1 MRIVR
6 ILIGDYRAALPQ
18 PIRLGPA
25 EIHTRDFVAL
35 RLETDSGLSGDA
47 IGYARGTPLFRAL
60 ELLTPQLL
68 GQDPLMRTA
77 VLTGV
82 NQRNVPGRPAYS
94 RAVSLI
100 DIACWDI
107 LAKQARLPLYQLL
120 GGLRSEAPVT
130 AVAGY
135 YMDRRPVADI
145 AAEVAGRLDEGF
157 PRVKIMLKGDD
168 PAFDLDY
175 VETVARRAP
184 GKLAADAHWSWTT
197 VTDALRFCRRL
208 DPQWLDFL
216 EDPFAAADWPLVSDL
231 KAVCPIPIAMGEDMS
246 GARMFRDVTEVV
258 DILRLDAT
266 TSGGL
271 TGAVQAIGLAAAAG
285 RTVFPHVF
293 APLHVHLACAFANV
307 EGVELIPA
315 STGADPIERLLMNV
329 PEVRDGRMRPGD
341 EPGVG
346 LTVDWSVIEQGGGVT
361 VTAEL

>member
-1 MRIVR
+1 
-6 ILIGDYRAALPQ
+6 
-18 PIRLGPA
+18 
-25 EIHTRDFVAL
+25 
-35 RLETDSGLSGDA
+35 
-47 IGYARGTPLFRAL
+47 
-60 ELLTPQLL
+60 
-68 GQDPLMRTA
+68 
-77 VLTGV
+77 
-82 NQRNVPGRPAYS
+82 
-94 RAVSLI
+94 
-100 DIACWDI
+100 
-107 LAKQARLPLYQLL
+107 
-120 GGLRSEAPVT
+120 
-130 AVAGY
+130 
-135 YMDRRPVADI
+135 
-145 AAEVAGRLDEGF
+145 
-157 PRVKIMLKGDD
+157 
-168 PAFDLDY
+168 
-175 VETVARRAP
+175 
-184 GKLAADAHWSWTT
+184 
-197 VTDALRFCRRL
+197 
-208 DPQWLDFL
+208 
-216 EDPFAAADWPLVSDL
+216 
-231 KAVCPIPIAMGEDMS
+231 MGEDMS